1 MIAKLHPKFTLLT
14 DPSHAW
20 VKVKKSYLV
29 DLIGDDWRKYFTSF
43 SYERK
48 DFVYLEEQKDTVT
61 FMKECRKKDIHPE
74 FVCAEHKTDRPSK
87 IRGYDPLAPMDL

>member
-1 MIAKLHPKFTLLT
+1 MISKLHPKFTMLT

-48 DFVYLEEQKDTVT
+48 DFVYLGEGEDTAT
-61 FMKECRKKDIHPE
+61 FMKECLKKDINPE
-74 FVCAEHKTDRPSK
+74 LVCAEHKTDRLSK
-87 IRGYDPLAPMDL
+87 VRGYEPLAPIDL